1 MTAPVF
7 LLDPALLAEAK
18 VGSTFSFGG
27 SEAHHAASVVR
38 VRPGELIELVDGEG
52 QRVHAIVEA
61 GASPRDGQS
70 RGSSAERAEVRVRVE
85 RVIHEAVPRP
95 RFVVAQA
102 LAKGEHGELAVDLMT
117 QVGVDVI
124 IPWAAQRC
132 VTQWRADRA
141 DRGRRKW
148 VDASIQASKQ
158 ARRARVPQIAPL
170 ASLEEL
176 VEVTRAAACTLV
188 LHEQAMTDLAAVAL
202 PEDGDVLMVIGPEGG
217 LADDER
223 LSLKEAGSQ
232 EVRLGPTVLRTSLAG
247 ATAITALSA
256 RSRWRASAMGG

>member
-7 LLDPALLAEAK
+7 LLDPVTLAEAQ
-18 VGSTFSFGG
+18 VGSTVTFGG
-27 SEAHHAASVVR
+27 GEAHHAASVVR
-38 VRPGELIELVDGEG
+38 VRPGESIELVDGEG
-52 QRVHAIVEA
+52 LRVLAIVET
-61 GASPRDGQS
+61 SSSTRDGQS
-70 RGSSAERAEVRVRVE
+70 RGSAADRAEVRARVDQII
-85 RVIHEAVPRP
+85 REAMPRP
-95 RFVVAQA
+95 QFVVAQA

-141 DRGRRKW
+141 ERGRRKW

-158 ARRARVPQIAPL
+158 ARRARVPQVAPVT
-170 ASLEEL
+170 SLEEL
-176 VEVTRAAACTLV
+176 VEVARAAACTLV
-188 LHEQAMTDLAAVAL
+188 LHEQAMTDLAAVTL

-223 LSLKEAGSQ
+223 ESLRRAGAE

-247 ATAITALSA
+247 AAAISALSA
-256 RSRWRASAMGG
+256 TSRWRARSMGG

>member
-7 LLDPALLAEAK
+7 YLDPAALAEAQ
-18 VGSTFSFGG
+18 VGSTVSFGG
-27 SEAHHAASVVR
+27 SEAHHAAGVVR
-38 VRPGELIELVDGEG
+38 VRPGEPIELVDGEG
-52 QRVHAIVEA
+52 LRVHAIVEA
-61 GASPRDGQS
+61 ASSPRETQS
-70 RGSSAERAEVRVRVE
+70 RNSSGDRAEVRARVE
-85 RVIHEAVPRP
+85 GVIHEALPRP

-158 ARRARVPQIAPL
+158 ARRARLPQVAAL
-170 ASLEEL
+170 ASLADL
-176 VEVTRAAACTLV
+176 VKVARAAACALV
-188 LHEQAMTDLAAVAL
+188 LHEQAMPDLASVPL
-202 PEDGDVLMVIGPEGG
+202 PQDGDIVMVIGPEGG

-223 LSLKEAGSQ
+223 ESLREAGAQ

-247 ATAITALSA
+247 AAAITVLSTT
-256 RSRWRASAMGG
+256 SRWRTRAVGG

>member
-7 LLDPALLAEAK
+7 LLDPAVLAEAR
-18 VGSTFSFGG
+18 VGSTVSFGG

-38 VRPGELIELVDGEG
+38 VRNGEHIELVDGEG
-52 QRVHAIVEA
+52 LRVHAIVV
-61 GASPRDGQS
+61 GGSSPRDGQS
-70 RGSSAERAEVRVRVE
+70 RGSSAERAEVSAHVE
-85 RVIHEAVPRP
+85 RVIHEDLPRP

-132 VTQWRADRA
+132 VTQWRADRV
-141 DRGRRKW
+141 DRGGRKW

-158 ARRARVPQIAPL
+158 ARRARVPQVAKL
-170 ASLEEL
+170 TSLEEL
-176 VEVTRAAACTLV
+176 VEVARAAACTLV
-188 LHEQAMTDLAAVAL
+188 LHEQAVTDLVAVDL
-202 PEDGDVLMVIGPEGG
+202 PVDGDVLMVIGPEGG

-223 LSLKEAGSQ
+223 ESLRRVGAQ

-247 ATAITALSA
+247 AAAITALSA
-256 RSRWRASAMGG
+256 RSRWRACAMGG